1 MENRKLIIPIVLLG
15 FLVNVSSALAYGVET
30 HAFLTKEAVE
40 FYNQHFENK
49 ISEENKIF
57 LIDGARKEDDTPRYM
72 NHFYDPVNNRGLTG
86 EYSFGVDWLSSKLWS
101 QSPMA
106 QKAPIFLL
114 GAGTEASILSASQI
128 DRIKTTFSQTDF
140 TWEKALR
147 LYAENELEDALYAL
161 GHLIHLIEDAA
172 VPDHTRNDP
181 HPPVDDGGSPY
192 ENWTEK
198 FTLENPDIELA
209 SRLTGKKPSILGD
222 FNSYFD
228 SMANYS
234 NNNFYSKDSISM
246 YKNPIPDYEAE
257 IGKNIF
263 VYKSDLSLGDYK
275 VAVYRVKKDKY
286 SYAQQNLENN
296 LMVEND
302 AVLQ

>member
-1 MENRKLIIPIVLLG
+1 MENRKLIIPIILLG
-15 FLVNVSSALAYGVET
+15 FLVNVSLALAYGVET
-30 HAFLTKEAVE
+30 HAFLTDEAVK

-147 LYAENELEDALYAL
+147 LYAEGELEDALYTL

-181 HPPVDDGGSPY
+181 HPPVDNGGSPY
-192 ENWTEK
+192 ETWTEK

-222 FNSYFD
+222 INSYFD
-228 SMANYS
+228 SMALYS
-234 NNNFYSKDSISM
+234 NNNFYSRDSV
-246 YKNPIPDYEAE
+246 KEFELPKPDYNAPF
-257 IGKNIF
+257 GRYFYGFKKDN
-263 VYKSDLSLGDYK
+263 DLGDYRLI
-275 VAVYRVKKDKY
+275 VYSGDPDALSWNVK
-286 SYAQQNLENN
+286 
-296 LMVEND
+296 
-302 AVLQ
+302 